1 MTSADRRID
10 LRKSRILLMIS
21 EPLFYAATIPAV
33 LIFGISKGGFG
44 GGLGILSIPMMALVI
59 SPIQAAAILLPI
71 LCVMDLFSLWAY
83 RGKWV
88 GSELRVLVPASLL
101 GIGVGTLLFGYLSPA
116 IIRLL
121 LGVIAITF
129 TLQYWFDQ
137 KFRPNVE
144 RSVYSPSVGIVAAG
158 TAGFT
163 SFVAH
168 ARRGASGR
176 RKR

>member
-1 MTSADRRID
+1 
-10 LRKSRILLMIS
+10 MIS

-59 SPIQAAAILLPI
+59 SPVQAAAILLPI

-101 GIGVGTLLFGYLSPA
+101 DIGVGTLLFGYLSPA

-158 TAGFT
+158 TR
-163 SFVAH
+163 FVIKNIEFPDAQ
-168 ARRGASGR
+168 AMTNRMLTTPRYNPWVYLEPTIR
-176 RKR
+176 